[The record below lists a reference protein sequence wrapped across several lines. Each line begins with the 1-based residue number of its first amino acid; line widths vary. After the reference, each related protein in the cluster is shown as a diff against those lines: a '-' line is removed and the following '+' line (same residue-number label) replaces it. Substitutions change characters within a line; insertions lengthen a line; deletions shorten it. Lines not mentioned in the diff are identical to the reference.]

1 VKSGQVRTILEAN
14 RSGNPVLP
22 AAKSV
27 PPKKQFEF
35 YVDFEFFT
43 NVNVDFE
50 RQWPTLDG
58 CEMIFMIGVGWEDR
72 EGWAFKTFIAM
83 AEEQEQERAILEEFV
98 DFLSASTDGSFINHE
113 KTAIYHW
120 TSAEVWQTRRAS
132 ERHQLPIEHPL
143 QSLPWHDLQ
152 KVFLKGPCCV
162 PGALGYGLKEE
173 AKALGK
179 FAPEYDPQWP
189 GDLDEGLRA
198 MVMGWRTYEKPNPL
212 DSEQMTTLIKYLEA
226 DCKALWK
233 ILEWIRGNVR

>member
-1 VKSGQVRTILEAN
+1 
-14 RSGNPVLP
+14 
-22 AAKSV
+22 
-27 PPKKQFEF
+27 
-35 YVDFEFFT
+35 
-43 NVNVDFE
+43 
-50 RQWPTLDG
+50 
-58 CEMIFMIGVGWEDR
+58 
-72 EGWAFKTFIAM
+72 
-83 AEEQEQERAILEEFV
+83 
-98 DFLSASTDGSFINHE
+98 
-113 KTAIYHW
+113 
-120 TSAEVWQTRRAS
+120 
-132 ERHQLPIEHPL
+132 
-143 QSLPWHDLQ
+143 
-152 KVFLKGPCCV
+152 V